1 MMTLANVNELG
12 ALMSAGG
19 KMAPYVL
26 GGIILIAAL
35 LLGFKFFMQMK
46 DKMKSV
52 PFLAKLKE
60 ATAKTPGAVSDPAKR
75 AKLDDLRKK
84 FEEGVEKF
92 RGSGKDIYS
101 LPWYLLVGP
110 SGSGKTEAMRHCKVG
125 FPPGLQ
131 DCFQGAGGT
140 LNMHWWFTNYA
151 VVLDTAGRM
160 FMEES
165 ALQGGSEWREFLKL
179 MKVARPNAP
188 INGMLLVIGIDSLI
202 KDTNE
207 QIESKAGHI
216 AKQLDTIQRML
227 DVRFPV
233 YVVITKCDLIAGFR
247 DFFDKIDDPQ
257 LQQQILGWSNPASLD
272 EAFKADTVDQHIKT
286 IRERLMR
293 RRATLLLDPVHTE
306 DPQARRVDQVD
317 ELFSLPDN
325 IAKIAPRLRRYL
337 EIIFQQGEW
346 SPKPLF
352 LRGIYMTSSMRQGQA
367 LDEDL
372 AAAMGVPI
380 DQIPGGRVWDE
391 ERSFFLRDIFMSKAF
406 REKGLVTRATNVQ
419 REQQGRRRLILG
431 TGIGI
436 AAAML
441 GLTFWSAMGL
451 SRSIEGPFSFWSSIL
466 ANTESENKLGVV
478 YNNQSGKRAYRGAE
492 KEVQIGTSSLS
503 PIETLA
509 QARLEKD
516 RAISMGF
523 FGLAGK
529 AAGLTTAKDEAYD
542 ALVHLSLTKPLL
554 AETRKLLASD
564 VGWTDAASG
573 QSISGDDLGRA
584 VQAMS
589 ELAAIE
595 TYADKLAPARDAER
609 AKAVKNELGKLD
621 AGRLVRFL
629 VPEAKDVTPDH
640 VKQMNQAIEELLASQ
655 SGARVK
661 EFNLAGTTGSKDT
674 LQTSVGYLGK
684 AWKESAGGRGS
695 LRELG
700 QIRDAA
706 KSFAEAEGKVR
717 SKADGDLRT
726 KVPASFAEYN
736 TYVKDYD
743 VALKSMKDAVGTLQL
758 KDRAD
763 RLEKIGSLKE
773 ADLLA
778 EARRSLEAEQ
788 AEILGALPDDKEK
801 FSDFR
806 GWIAKAYKPA
816 EDGLAAQV
824 TTLAAALQGKDLLT
838 VMGKAGGGRSD
849 RGYDVMIA
857 AHEAAGSALRE
868 TKPAAKW
875 LETQDE
881 ILKLTGESGEL
892 GSARKTLETLVGL
905 DVNKELRSVDAA
917 KRTVAI
923 AEGGR
928 VGSLIDGFYAGI
940 SSGGKPLADL
950 VKAEA
955 AAGAGGSKIRV
966 AMTSLDGS
974 FSVSE
979 AFDPGTAKKLVGAWS
994 ESARRLTEGKDKL
1007 VAGETLET
1015 TRRGLTTAMSTYA
1028 DAYANAWASDVV
1040 SKRAQV
1046 REFKTW
1052 KEFTDEYTN
1061 NRPVSDA
1068 VHGTLGKL
1076 YKDVQEDLYAL
1087 GESLGN
1093 SDLKEKAGKI
1103 AADRKAIE
1111 AVKTNEGT
1119 QGVITKA
1126 NKSLGDL
1133 AALDSRAARTKLIEL
1148 IRSGE
1153 VESLTNIF
1161 SQDAAAP
1168 VYWQSLV
1175 GKAIKTLADDYGR
1188 TAESSLES
1196 LRARLAF
1203 PLLAEVGAT
1212 ELSATDL
1219 KDLAAQIEGLGAGS
1233 LAEGD
1238 IKQLSSKEGFRDNVA
1253 RLAVP
1258 DVIRR
1263 APALSEFV
1271 KRARA
1276 IVDVLG
1282 SAEGSKLGVSV
1293 KIEKQDRPVPGCLP
1307 GATPARDVANKLRVV
1322 DSAKKDLATGVLR
1335 TDAESPAIDLGSS
1348 ADGSFSFELI
1358 STAGGE
1364 QVVGSATF
1372 AGPWAAIR
1380 LIMTNPCA
1388 CERSPD
1394 GKSWLVPLTIDAGG
1408 GKRILWVRVELRKGL
1423 PAVDQW
1429 PKRDQLGG

>member
-257 LQQQILGWSNPASLD
+257 LQQQILGWSNPAPLD
-272 EAFKADTVDQHIKT
+272 EAFKAETVDLHIKT

-325 IAKIAPRLRRYL
+325 IAKVAPRLRRYL

-431 TGIGI
+431 TGIGV

-451 SRSIEGPFSFWSSIL
+451 SRSIEGPFSFWNTIL
-466 ANTESENKLGVV
+466 TSTEGENKLGVV
-478 YNNQSGKRAYRGAE
+478 YNNQSGKRAYRGGE
-492 KEVQIGTSSLS
+492 KEVVFGGSTLS
-503 PIETLA
+503 PVETLA
-509 QARLEKD
+509 QAKLERD

-529 AAGLTTAKDEAYD
+529 AAGLSSAKDEAYD
-542 ALVHLSLTKPLL
+542 AVVHLTLTKPLL
-554 AETRKLLASD
+554 AETRKLAASD
-564 VGWTDAASG
+564 VGWTDPATG
-573 QSISGDDLGRA
+573 QTISGDDLARA

-595 TYADKLAPARDAER
+595 TYAEKLAPSRDAER

-629 VPEAKDVTPDH
+629 VPEAKDVSAEQI
-640 VKQMNQAIEELLASQ
+640 KQMNQAIEELLGSQ

-661 EFNLAGTTGSKDT
+661 EFSLAGTAGSKDA
-674 LQTSVGYLGK
+674 LQTAAGFLGK

-706 KSFAEAEGKVR
+706 KAFADAEGKVR
-717 SKADGDLRT
+717 ARADGDLRI
-726 KVPASFAEYN
+726 KVPATTAEYN
-736 TYVKDYD
+736 SYAKEYET
-743 VALKSMKDAVGTLQL
+743 ALKTLKESVGSLQL
-758 KDRAD
+758 KERAD
-763 RLEKIGSLKE
+763 RLERIGSLKE

-778 EARRSLEAEQ
+778 EAKRSLEAEQ

-801 FSDFR
+801 FADFR
-806 GWIAKAYKPA
+806 GWITKAYKPA
-816 EDGLAAQV
+816 EEGLSAQV
-824 TTLAAALQGKDLLT
+824 TTLAAALQGKDLLA
-838 VMGKAGGGRSD
+838 VMGKAGGGRTD
-849 RGYDVMIA
+849 RGYDVMVS
-857 AHEAAGSALRE
+857 AHETAGGALRE
-868 TKPAAKW
+868 AKPVSKW

-881 ILKLTGESGEL
+881 ISKLSGDSGEI
-892 GSARKTLETLVGL
+892 GSARKALDALAGL
-905 DVNKELRSVDAA
+905 DVNKELKSIDAA
-917 KRTVAI
+917 KRAVAI
-923 AEGGR
+923 AESGR
-928 VGSLIDGFYAGI
+928 VGAMIDGFYAGL

-950 VKAEA
+950 VKSEA
-955 AAGAGGSKIRV
+955 AAVGGGAKIRV
-966 AMTSLDGS
+966 AMTSLDGT

-979 AFDPGTAKKLVGAWS
+979 AFDPATAKKLVAAWS

-1007 VAGETLET
+1007 VAGETLDS
-1015 TRRGLTTAMSTYA
+1015 TRRGLAASMGAYA
-1028 DAYANAWASDVV
+1028 DAYANAWAADVV

-1052 KEFTDEYTN
+1052 KEFGDEYTT
-1061 NRPVSDA
+1061 NRPVADA

-1126 NKSLGDL
+1126 NKALGDL
-1133 AALDSRAARTKLIEL
+1133 AALDSKAARTKLIEM

-1161 SQDAAAP
+1161 SQDAGAP
-1168 VYWQSLV
+1168 AYWQSLV

-1188 TAESSLES
+1188 TAENSLDS

-1203 PLLAEVGAT
+1203 PLLSEVGST
-1212 ELSATDL
+1212 ELSVSDL
-1219 KDLAAQIEGLGAGS
+1219 KELAAQIEGLGAGS

-1238 IKQLSSKEGFRDNVA
+1238 IKQLSNKEGFRDSAA

-1263 APALSEFV
+1263 AQSLSEFV

-1282 SAEGSKLGVSV
+1282 SADGTRLGVSI
-1293 KIEKQDRPVPGCLP
+1293 KIEKQDRPIPGCIP
-1307 GATPARDVANKLRVV
+1307 GASIARDVANKVRIV
-1322 DSAKKDLATGVLR
+1322 DSTKKDLSAGTLP
-1335 TDAESPAIDLGSS
+1335 TDLPSPAIDLS
-1348 ADGSFSFELI
+1348 ASTDGSFILELI
-1358 STAGGE
+1358 STAGGD
-1364 QVVGSATF
+1364 QVVGSAAF
-1372 AGPWAAIR
+1372 AGPWAALR
-1380 LIMTNPCA
+1380 LIMMNPCA

-1394 GKSWLVPLTIDAGG
+1394 GKSWLVPVTIEAGG

-1423 PAVDQW
+1423 PAIDQW